1 LYGIR
6 DRAAAGVGRR
16 CTRQHVPGPGRRP
29 GRDQDQQDRPQRRS
43 TRAHPGAD
51 RGPGPRPAP
60 RAGRPARRRPGPD
73 RLGNRLRRRPTGT
86 GGPAYRP
93 AAPHRTEHTIDCGR
107 FEREPAAAPA
117 RTMSVSTPAALLD
130 AAEMIR
136 ALLWDAQHTTG
147 WPVGAEKLCQPMR
160 PWRIRAARR
169 RAGHGGG
176 HAENSR
182 ASWTSDPSA
191 RPLVRDVVDKRI
203 FGKGRQRATPISPVL
218 LVRQVQVLHRD
229 TRRSVASAGRDDGPA
244 AQRALHG
251 HLVADHALGSVAAMA
266 PSLACRAGAAG
277 WLGMFRGVPGGS
289 GP

>member
-1 LYGIR
+1 MIKISKTVLSGAAPGHIR
-6 DRAAAGVGRR
+6 EQTEGLAPAQLRELAVQLAADPDLTVSVIAYDDGRA
-16 CTRQHVPGPGRRP
+16 
-29 GRDQDQQDRPQRRS
+29 
-43 TRAHPGAD
+43 
-51 RGPGPRPAP
+51 
-60 RAGRPARRRPGPD
+60 
-73 RLGNRLRRRPTGT
+73 GT

-93 AAPHRTEHTIDCGR
+93 AAPHRAHHRLRPVRARARRGPGPDDVGQHPGRAPGCRRDDPRPPLGRPAHHGLACGCR
-107 FEREPAAAPA
+107 KAVLPYATLAY
-117 RTMSVSTPAALLD
+117 
-130 AAEMIR
+130 
-136 ALLWDAQHTTG
+136 
-147 WPVGAEKLCQPMR
+147 
-160 PWRIRAARR
+160 RAARR

-176 HAENSR
+176 RAGNSR
-182 ASWTSDPSA
+182 ASSASDPSA

-266 PSLACRAGAAG
+266 PSLACRAGAWLPG
-277 WLGMFRGVPGGS
+277 WLVRFRGVRLGS